1 MDEIDEAI
9 LQLLLSGEVQT
20 AHDAEAKYLDDH
32 LRDVIDLA
40 DAGLSDEEFREHPLI
55 VLLMSHGSRGAEDSL
70 R

>member
-9 LQLLLSGEVQT
+9 MQMLLSGEAET
-20 AHDAEAKYLDDH
+20 AHEAEAKYLDAH

-40 DAGLSDEEFREHPLI
+40 DAGLTDDEFREHPLI